1 MLAERTVSGLAA
13 RIAQSLEPAR
23 DAHEI
28 TKGQTETAEAVSVCL
43 RKGTPPFSDLPDLG
57 LVLAQA
63 AKGGC
68 LTMKNL
74 LSVQVALSSAR
85 RVRAFLSSDMPED
98 AALIRKRAM
107 ALAPQQDLEERIA
120 RSILSDTEMADSAS
134 QTLAHIRRGI
144 EAQHAKIRTSLA
156 KYITGTTY
164 DNVLMDKVVT
174 MRNGRFVVPVK
185 QEQAGRFPGIVHDR
199 SNSGQAVFIEP
210 EAVVNLNNKLR
221 ELALEEEAEIERI
234 LYELSGHVGAVRE
247 DILYNQDLLVGLDF
261 AFAKANLALDMKAT
275 APELTGSAGGA
286 ADVLEIVQGRNPL
299 IDAAKVVPT
308 SLAFG
313 GKNRILVVTGPNTG
327 GKTVTLKT
335 VGLFILMA
343 ASGLQVPAARARLP
357 VAERVFADIGDEQS
371 IEQSLSTFSSHM
383 KNIVEICREAGPGS
397 VVLLDEL
404 GAGTD
409 PAEGAALAVAVL
421 ETLLA
426 QGSLVMATTHYTEL
440 KKFAVATD
448 GVENASMEFDVATL
462 SPTYRLMMG
471 NPGRSNAFEIAE
483 HLGLGSEVVQRARD
497 LLAGEAVTFDNVMAE
512 IEQDRT
518 EAARARAE
526 AEWRRAESDAAA
538 LRLEHETAEAERK
551 AQEIIAKAKEKA
563 KEITEDAGIEAQE
576 AMEELKGL
584 IREARTRG
592 VAEGVAGD
600 RAKAA
605 QGPAD
610 AGDLL
615 QRADGAKKRLRKTKA
630 GTNGSSAMD
639 SPPPVKPAGFGP
651 ANDGGRNMDSPVK
664 PANDGL
670 LAPGDIVRISGMDS
684 EGEVL
689 EGPDASGKVRVLI
702 GTVRMTIPTENL
714 ARVDISGARAGVRA
728 AAKNRGRSDSR
739 YAKIVVRKMGACSPS
754 IDLHGMPLDEAE
766 RLVEKYL
773 DDAILARMHEV
784 MICHGRGEGILREG
798 IRRMLKKNK
807 HAAKFRAGDF
817 DEGGDGVTI
826 VTLSNK

>member
-1 MLAERTVSGLAA
+1 MLEERTVSGLAA
-13 RIAQSLEPAR
+13 RIAQSLEPAQG
-23 DAHEI
+23 AHEI
-28 TKGQTETAEAVSVCL
+28 AKGQTETAEAVSVCL
-43 RKGTPPFSDLPDLG
+43 RKGTPPFSDLPDLTDA
-57 LVLAQA
+57 LAQA

-74 LSVQVALSSAR
+74 LSVQIALSSAR

-98 AALIRKRAM
+98 ARQMRQHAM

-120 RSILSDTEMADSAS
+120 RSILSETEMADSAS
-134 QTLAHIRRGI
+134 QALARIRRGI
-144 EAQHAKIRTSLA
+144 EAQHTKIRTSLA
-156 KYITGTTY
+156 KYITGTAY

-199 SNSGQAVFIEP
+199 SKSGQAVFIEP
-210 EAVVNLNNKLR
+210 EAVVALNNKLR

-234 LYELSGHVGAVRE
+234 LYELSGQVGAVRE
-247 DILYNQDLLVGLDF
+247 DIRYNQDLLVGLDF
-261 AFAKANLALDMKAT
+261 AFAKANLALDMKAIE
-275 APELTGSAGGA
+275 PEF
-286 ADVLEIVQGRNPL
+286 ADAVEIVQGRNPL
-299 IDAAKVVPT
+299 IDAARVVPT

-313 GKNRILVVTGPNTG
+313 GENRILVVTGPNTG

-343 ASGLQVPAARARLP
+343 AAGLQVPAARARLP
-357 VAERVFADIGDEQS
+357 IIGRVFADIGDEQS

-421 ETLLA
+421 EALRMR
-426 QGSLVMATTHYTEL
+426 GSLVMATTHYTEL

-462 SPTYRLMMG
+462 SPTYRLLMG
-471 NPGRSNAFEIAE
+471 SPGRSNAFEIAE
-483 HLGLGSEVVQRARD
+483 RLGLGEEVVQRGRD

-512 IEQDRT
+512 IEQDRM
-518 EAARARAE
+518 EAARARTE
-526 AEWRRAESDAAA
+526 AEWRRAESEAEA
-538 LRLEHETAEAERK
+538 LRLGRETEEAERK
-551 AQEIIAKAKEKA
+551 AHEIIAKAKEKA
-563 KEITEDAGIEAQE
+563 KEIAEDADLEAQE
-576 AMEELKGL
+576 TLEELKGL

-592 VAEGVAGD
+592 VTEGVT
-600 RAKAA
+600 KTS

-615 QRADGAKKRLRKTKA
+615 QRANKAKKKLRKDR
-630 GTNGSSAMD
+630 GTQDRGTDTLSCQD
-639 SPPPVKPAGFGP
+639 KTECLSPCLAL
-651 ANDGGRNMDSPVK
+651 SP
-664 PANDGL
+664 G

-684 EGEVL
+684 VGEVI
-689 EGPDASGKVRVLI
+689 EGPDTSGKVRVLV
-702 GTVRMTIPTENL
+702 GTVRMTLPAANL
-714 ARVDISGARAGVRA
+714 SPVPISGSGAGVRA
-728 AAKNRGRSDSR
+728 AAKRRGRGDSR
-739 YAKIVVRKMGACSPS
+739 YAKIVVRKMDACSPS

-773 DDAILARMHEV
+773 DDAILAHMHEV

-807 HAAKFRAGDF
+807 HAAKFRAGNF